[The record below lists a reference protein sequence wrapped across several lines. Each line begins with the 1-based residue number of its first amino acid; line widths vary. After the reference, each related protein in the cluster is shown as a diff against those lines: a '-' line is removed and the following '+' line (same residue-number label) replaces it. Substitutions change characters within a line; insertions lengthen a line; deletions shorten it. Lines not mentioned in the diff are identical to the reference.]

1 MVVVAVVAEELLAV
15 PVAEAEIQ
23 VAGELEVAGLPE
35 ALGRERG
42 TWRCRHT

>member
-1 MVVVAVVAEELLAV
+1 MVVAVVAEELLAV
-15 PVAEAEIQ
+15 AEA
-23 VAGELEVAGLPE
+23 AGELAEELLAGLPE

>member
-1 MVVVAVVAEELLAV
+1 MVVAVVEEELLV
-15 PVAEAEIQ
+15 VEAEVQ
-23 VAGELEVAGLPE
+23 VAGELAVAGLPE

>member
-1 MVVVAVVAEELLAV
+1 MVVVVVAEELLAV
-15 PVAEAEIQ
+15 AE
-23 VAGELEVAGLPE
+23 VAGELAGERVAGLPE